1 MTIAMA
7 FRQSPRMPPTQTEP
21 TGQNPCAVP
30 LGCVEIQVRPS
41 RERWFP
47 RTGAERTKVREH
59 RKLRKS
65 SFAGRHHLN
74 INTA

>member
-1 MTIAMA
+1 MLGVKDRDA
-7 FRQSPRMPPTQTEP
+7 F
-21 TGQNPCAVP
+21 

-47 RTGAERTKVREH
+47 RTGAERTLLKVREH
-59 RKLRKS
+59 RKRRKP